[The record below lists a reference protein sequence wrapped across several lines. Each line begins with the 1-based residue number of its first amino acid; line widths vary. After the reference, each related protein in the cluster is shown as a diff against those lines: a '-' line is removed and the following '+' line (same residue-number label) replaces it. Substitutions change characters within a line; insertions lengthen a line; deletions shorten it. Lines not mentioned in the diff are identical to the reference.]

1 VGDDGLAW
9 HGRSGSIAINS
20 KGNSKG
26 RHRFVLPGAFSSS
39 GEEVE
44 LSAEESH
51 HLTYVLRLR
60 EGAQVQVFDGAG
72 QEWRGEVAQASP
84 RRARLRL
91 LAPLTHPVDSPL
103 ALTLALALLKGEK
116 FDWVLQKATEL
127 GVSRI
132 VPLITEHCEWRR
144 GEGGTTA
151 RAARWE
157 RITLE
162 AAKQCG
168 RRTFVDLSPPTLL
181 ADFCASRA
189 GESCAT
195 LLLSERGGLAWQET
209 AARLGQVP
217 CLSVVIGPEGGWSDA
232 EHRLTKEAGF
242 HHLHLGPRILRAE
255 TAAISAVALAQ
266 LLFGD
271 LAVPPRFS
279 DSPSQDG
286 S

>member
-1 VGDDGLAW
+1 M
-9 HGRSGSIAINS
+9 S
-20 KGNSKG
+20 SKG

-39 GEEVE
+39 AQEIE

-51 HLTYVLRLR
+51 HLTHVLRLR

-72 QEWRGEVAQASP
+72 QEWRGEVAEASP

-103 ALTLALALLKGEK
+103 VLTLALALLKGEK

-144 GEGGTTA
+144 SEGGT
-151 RAARWE
+151 AARSTRWQ

-168 RRTFVDLSPPTLL
+168 RRTFVEVASPTLL

-195 LLLSERGGLAWQET
+195 LLLSERGGLSWKEM
-209 AARLGQVP
+209 AAQLGPVS
-217 CLSVVIGPEGGWSDA
+217 CLTIVIGPEGGWSDA
-232 EHRLTKEAGF
+232 EQRLTKEAGF

-255 TAAISAVALAQ
+255 TAAISAVTLAQ

-271 LAVPPRFS
+271 LTVSPRS
-279 DSPSQDG
+279 SESP
-286 S
+286 